1 MSAPQT
7 PWAAAPA
14 VGPFPPQPAV
24 GNGSPSQAFFQAIAA
39 IPPVQSLP
47 RKRRYPR
54 GQVFTM
60 IVTAI
65 ITVLAASGGILVL
78 LLAH

>member
-1 MSAPQT
+1 M
-7 PWAAAPA
+7 
-14 VGPFPPQPAV
+14 PFPPLPVA
-24 GNGSPSQAFFQAIAA
+24 GSGSPSQAFFQAISA

-54 GQVFTM
+54 GQVITM
-60 IVTAI
+60 IVAAI
-65 ITVLAASGGILVL
+65 VTVLAASGGVLVL